1 MNLKWDEE
9 EGKETT
15 NEFLSNKY
23 KKSTKLKEVKK

>member
-23 KKSTKLKEVKK
+23 KKARSLKK